1 MRRASTE
8 LKFVARE
15 DETGKIGTFEQSLL
29 IPLPPADK
37 IALSSVLLSSQ
48 LVPVEKTSEV
58 QTKGQGVRAKL
69 SASPLEMEGTR
80 IVPSVTRFFDHQ
92 QTLYVFFQAYY
103 PEKMDKPETFDPKTL
118 RAGLIFFRNGFQI
131 NASPLLAPTEIDA
144 KSRTASYR
152 ISLPLA
158 KLPTGRYTVQA
169 VVIAPGTQHSAFGR
183 AYLALIQPPAPP
195 NPAATPA
202 PAPSAQ
208 PPSHP

>member
-1 MRRASTE
+1 
-8 LKFVARE
+8 
-15 DETGKIGTFEQSLL
+15 
-29 IPLPPADK
+29 
-37 IALSSVLLSSQ
+37 SQ

-69 SASPLEMEGTR
+69 TASPLEVNGAR
-80 IVPSVTRFFDHQ
+80 IVPSVTRFFDQQ

-103 PEKMDKPETFDPKTL
+103 PEKAEKSETFDPNTL

-131 NASPLLAPTEIDA
+131 NASPLLAPTAIDT

-169 VVIAPGTQHSAFGR
+169 IVIAPGTQQSAFGR
-183 AYLALIQPPAPP
+183 AYLALIQPSVAPS
-195 NPAATPA
+195 PAASPVA
-202 PAPSAQ
+202 APSAQ